1 VTAHGV
7 RVSKLQHISLRRNRI
22 SALGAVALA
31 ILIRDYHLPS
41 DITPSAGSELP
52 EQPLPAL
59 PRFEP
64 GNSVTARQN
73 SYPLRSSSPRP
84 FINETHH
91 NLPDEDEMDDEDNE
105 APFGQERKSLL
116 PSSNEARAKLIRQ
129 IDALPRVG
137 SLLTLDAKSNDIK
150 VDFSF
155 YYSLCTDRG
164 LTLFH
169 LSRAALFT
177 SLKCSNATVPFGC

>member
-1 VTAHGV
+1 MIIAHGV

-41 DITPSAGSELP
+41 DASPSASSELP
-52 EQPLPAL
+52 DQPLPAT

-73 SYPLRSSSPRP
+73 SYPLHSSTPSRLSVDEPQ
-84 FINETHH
+84 NHH
-91 NLPDEDEMDDEDNE
+91 AQYEDEIDNEENE

-116 PSSNEARAKLIRQ
+116 PSSTDARARLIRQ

-150 VDFSF
+150 VGARCNSSCRLWFD
-155 YYSLCTDRG
+155 Y
-164 LTLFH
+164 
-169 LSRAALFT
+169 
-177 SLKCSNATVPFGC
+177 